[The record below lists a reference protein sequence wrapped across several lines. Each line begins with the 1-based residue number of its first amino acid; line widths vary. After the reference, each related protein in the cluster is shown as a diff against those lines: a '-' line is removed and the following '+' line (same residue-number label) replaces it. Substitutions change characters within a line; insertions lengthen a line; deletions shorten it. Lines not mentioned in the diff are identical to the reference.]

1 MKASKRQHRRRIL
14 LMADFA
20 YASGKAVASG
30 VIRFAS
36 AHTGIDLLLHGR
48 TSEMP
53 LMRRGLV
60 PDDLVD
66 MRLER
71 AKKLLVDTDI
81 PVGRIPETCV
91 SDVPNH
97 FMQLFKARVGMTMLQ
112 WRRAKG
118 ASDCGNS

>member
-1 MKASKRQHRRRIL
+1 MKASKRQRRRRIL

-36 AHTGIDLLLHGR
+36 AHAGIDLLLHGR

-60 PDDLVD
+60 PDSAIDGVVSCIWMDDDIIDNVTKRTHRNLKIIFDL
-66 MRLER
+66 
-71 AKKLLVDTDI
+71 KKNGEI
-81 PVGRIPETCV
+81 
-91 SDVPNH
+91 
-97 FMQLFKARVGMTMLQ
+97 
-112 WRRAKG
+112 
-118 ASDCGNS
+118 